1 MGQKVNPVGFRIG
14 VNHAWGSR
22 WFAPKKSFG
31 ALLVEDQRIREV
43 CKKKLNEAGISRILI
58 ERYANRVRVT
68 LFSARPGV
76 IIGHKGGDVE
86 AIRAELEK
94 MTKKEVYIEIKEV
107 QGADADAQ
115 LVAEGIAQQL
125 ERRIALKRAMK
136 RAMKV
141 AMDMGVDGIKIHAG
155 GRINGAEIARVEW
168 AKEGKVPLHTLSAN
182 IDYGF
187 AEANTTAGKI
197 GVKVWICKREDFQPR
212 QSAGR
217 RERGERGG
225 DRGDRKGGR

>member
-1 MGQKVNPVGFRIG
+1 MGQKVNPIGFRVG

-22 WFAPKKSFG
+22 WFAPKKMFG
-31 ALLVEDQRIREV
+31 AYLIEDQKIREAV
-43 CKKKLNEAGISRILI
+43 KAKLAEAGISKILI

-76 IIGHKGGDVE
+76 IIGRKGGDVE

-94 MTKKEVYIEIKEV
+94 MTKKEVYLEIKEV

-141 AMDMGVDGIKIHAG
+141 AMDMGVDGIKVHAG

-168 AKEGKVPLHTLSAN
+168 SREGKVPLHTLRAN

-197 GVKVWICKREDFQPR
+197 GIKVWICKKEGFQARAPRGEGRRE
-212 QSAGR
+212 GR
-217 RERGERGG
+217 RERG
-225 DRGDRKGGR
+225 DRKERS

>member
-1 MGQKVNPVGFRIG
+1 MGQKVNPVGFRVG
-14 VNHAWGSR
+14 VTHAWGSR
-22 WFAPKKSFG
+22 WFAPKKMFG
-31 ALLVEDQRIREV
+31 AFLVEDQKIRDV
-43 CKKKLNEAGISRILI
+43 CKKRLAEAGISRILV

-141 AMDMGVDGIKIHAG
+141 AMDMGVDGIKVHAG

-168 AKEGKVPLHTLSAN
+168 SREGKVPLHTLRAN

-187 AEANTTAGKI
+187 AEANTTAGTI
-197 GVKVWICKREDFQPR
+197 GIKGWICKKEGFQARQPR
-212 QSAGR
+212 GERRGER
-217 RERGERGG
+217 RERG
-225 DRGDRKGGR
+225 DRKEGK

>member
-1 MGQKVNPVGFRIG
+1 MGQKVNPVGFRVG
-14 VNHAWGSR
+14 VTHAWGSR
-22 WFAPKKSFG
+22 WFAPKKTFG
-31 ALLVEDQRIREV
+31 AFLVEDQKIREV
-43 CKKKLNEAGISRILI
+43 CKKRLAEAGISKILV

-141 AMDMGVDGIKIHAG
+141 AMDMGVDGIKVHAG

-168 AKEGKVPLHTLSAN
+168 SREGKVPLHTLRAN

-197 GVKVWICKREDFQPR
+197 GIKVWICKKEGFQAQARQPR
-212 QSAGR
+212 GERRGER
-217 RERGERGG
+217 RERG
-225 DRGDRKGGR
+225 DRKEGK

>member
-1 MGQKVNPVGFRIG
+1 M
-14 VNHAWGSR
+14 
-22 WFAPKKSFG
+22 
-31 ALLVEDQRIREV
+31 
-43 CKKKLNEAGISRILI
+43 
-58 ERYANRVRVT
+58 T

-141 AMDMGVDGIKIHAG
+141 AMDMGVDGIKVHAG

-168 AKEGKVPLHTLSAN
+168 SREGKVPLHTLRAN

-197 GVKVWICKREDFQPR
+197 GIKVWICKKDGFQPR
-212 QSAGR
+212 QARGDRREGR
-217 RERGERGG
+217 RERG
-225 DRGDRKGGR
+225 DRKEGR

>member
-1 MGQKVNPVGFRIG
+1 MGQKVNPVGFRVG

-22 WFAPKKSFG
+22 WFAPKKNFG
-31 ALLVEDQRIREV
+31 AYLIEDQLIRDV
-43 CKKKLNEAGISRILI
+43 CKKQLAEAGLSKILI

-76 IIGHKGGDVE
+76 ILGHKGGDVE
-86 AIRAELEK
+86 AIRAKLGK
-94 MTKKEVYIEIKEV
+94 MTKKEVYLEVKEV

-141 AMDMGVDGIKIHAG
+141 AMDMGV
-155 GRINGAEIARVEW
+155 E
-168 AKEGKVPLHTLSAN
+168 VP
-182 IDYGF
+182 
-187 AEANTTAGKI
+187 
-197 GVKVWICKREDFQPR
+197 
-212 QSAGR
+212 
-217 RERGERGG
+217 RGEGPAAHAQGQHRLRIRGSQHHG
-225 DRGDRKGGR
+225 RQDRHQGVDLQEGWFPAPSAPRRPPRGPSRAR

>member
-1 MGQKVNPVGFRIG
+1 MGQKVNPIGFRIG

-22 WFAPKKSFG
+22 WFAPKKNFG
-31 ALLVEDQRIREV
+31 AYLIEDQKIRETV
-43 CKKKLNEAGISRILI
+43 KAKLTEAGISKILI
-58 ERYANRVRVT
+58 ERYASRVRVT

-76 IIGHKGGDVE
+76 IIGRKGGDVE
-86 AIRAELEK
+86 AIRADLEK
-94 MTKKEVYIEIKEV
+94 MTKKEVYLEIKEV

-115 LVAEGIAQQL
+115 LVAESIAQQL

-141 AMDMGVDGIKIHAG
+141 AMDMGVDGIKVKAG
-155 GRINGAEIARVEW
+155 GRLNGAEIARVEW
-168 AKEGKVPLHTLSAN
+168 SREGKVPLHTLRAN

-197 GVKVWICKREDFQPR
+197 GIKVWICKKEGFQARAPR
-212 QSAGR
+212 NDRRGER
-217 RERGERGG
+217 RERG
-225 DRGDRKGGR
+225 DRKEGR

>member
-1 MGQKVNPVGFRIG
+1 MGQKVNPIGFRVG

-22 WFAPKKSFG
+22 WFAPKKNFG
-31 ALLVEDQRIREV
+31 AYLIEDQKIRETV
-43 CKKKLNEAGISRILI
+43 KAKLAEAGISKILI

-76 IIGHKGGDVE
+76 ILGHKGEEVE
-86 AIRAELEK
+86 KIRTQLEK
-94 MTKKEVYIEIKEV
+94 MTKKEVYLEVKEV

-141 AMDMGVDGIKIHAG
+141 AMDMGVDGIKVHAS

-168 AKEGKVPLHTLSAN
+168 SREGKVPLHTLRAN
-182 IDYGF
+182 IDYGY
-187 AEANTTAGKI
+187 ADANTTAGKI
-197 GVKVWICKREDFQPR
+197 GIKVWICKKEGFQARAPR
-212 QSAGR
+212 NDRRGER
-217 RERGERGG
+217 RERG
-225 DRGDRKGGR
+225 DRKEGR

>member
-1 MGQKVNPVGFRIG
+1 MGQKVNPVGFRVG
-14 VNHAWGSR
+14 VTHAWGSR
-22 WFAPKKSFG
+22 WFAPKKTFG
-31 ALLVEDQRIREV
+31 AFLVEDQKIREV
-43 CKKKLNEAGISRILI
+43 CKKKLAEAGISKILV

-141 AMDMGVDGIKIHAG
+141 AMDMGVDGIKVHAG

-168 AKEGKVPLHTLSAN
+168 SREGKVPLHTLRAN

-197 GVKVWICKREDFQPR
+197 GIKVWICKKEGFQARAPRGERRE
-212 QSAGR
+212 GR
-217 RERGERGG
+217 RERG
-225 DRGDRKGGR
+225 DRKERS

>member
-1 MGQKVNPVGFRIG
+1 MGQKVNPIGFRIG

-22 WFAPKKSFG
+22 WFAPKKNFG
-31 ALLVEDQRIREV
+31 AYLIEDQKIREAV
-43 CKKKLNEAGISRILI
+43 KAKLTEAGISKILI
-58 ERYANRVRVT
+58 ERYASRVRVT

-76 IIGHKGGDVE
+76 IIGRKGGDVE
-86 AIRAELEK
+86 AIRAQLEK
-94 MTKKEVYIEIKEV
+94 MTKKEVYLEIKEV

-115 LVAEGIAQQL
+115 LVAESIAQQL

-141 AMDMGVDGIKIHAG
+141 AMDAGVDGIKVKAG
-155 GRINGAEIARVEW
+155 GRLNGAEIARVEW
-168 AKEGKVPLHTLSAN
+168 SREGKVPLHTLRAN

-197 GVKVWICKREDFQPR
+197 GIKVWICKKEGFQARAPR
-212 QSAGR
+212 NDRRGER
-217 RERGERGG
+217 RERG
-225 DRGDRKGGR
+225 DRKEGK

>member
-1 MGQKVNPVGFRIG
+1 MGQKVNPIGFRVG

-22 WFAPKKSFG
+22 WFAPKKTFG
-31 ALLVEDQRIREV
+31 ALLVEDQKIREAI
-43 CKKKLNEAGISRILI
+43 KSKLVEAGISKILI
-58 ERYANRVRVT
+58 ERYANSVRAT
-68 LFSARPGV
+68 IFSARPGV
-76 IIGHKGGDVE
+76 IIGRKGGDVE
-86 AIRAELEK
+86 AIRADLET
-94 MTKKEVYIEIKEV
+94 MTEKQVYLDIKEV

-125 ERRIALKRAMK
+125 ERRIMLKRAMK

-141 AMDMGVDGIKIHAG
+141 AMDMGVDGIKVHAG

-168 AKEGKVPLHTLSAN
+168 SREGKVPLHTLRAN

-197 GVKVWICKREDFQPR
+197 GIKVWICKREGFQARPPCG
-212 QSAGR
+212 AR
-217 RERGERGG
+217 RCDRCE
-225 DRGDRKGGR
+225 RGDRKEGR